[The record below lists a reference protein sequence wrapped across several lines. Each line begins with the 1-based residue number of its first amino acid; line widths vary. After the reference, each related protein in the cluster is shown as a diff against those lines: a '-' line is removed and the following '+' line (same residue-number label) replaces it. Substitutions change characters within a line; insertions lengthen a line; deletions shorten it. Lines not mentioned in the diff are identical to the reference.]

1 MPMNPHFDDLDA
13 LNVVDVVLEA
23 YISVSLQDRRYQ
35 IGAFVLMAEVLSLVR
50 PALDPARLSPETRAV
65 LDRIASTARNY
76 QPAWQ

>member
-1 MPMNPHFDDLDA
+1 
-13 LNVVDVVLEA
+13 
-23 YISVSLQDRRYQ
+23 
-35 IGAFVLMAEVLSLVR
+35 MAEVLSLVR